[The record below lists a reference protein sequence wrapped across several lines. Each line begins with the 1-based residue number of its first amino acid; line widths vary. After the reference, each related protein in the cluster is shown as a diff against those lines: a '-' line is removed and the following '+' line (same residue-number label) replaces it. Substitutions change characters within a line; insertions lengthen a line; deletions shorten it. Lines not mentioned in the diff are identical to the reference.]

1 MEIENNN
8 RTNKAL
14 YGIMIILALG
24 LFAMVAIMILGT
36 NDRPVS
42 LEEKSREKG
51 MCVAMEA
58 EETYCINGYLYKKNN
73 NFNKGGK
80 STLGMYEVDDRPYL
94 PLHGIYECP
103 KPNPLD
109 AKLVK
114 ELTSAKEALKK
125 CEADLNVTTQLA
137 TQDIHMLQK
146 QVEEMKPMCTKKPEE
161 EKVEVTPTV
170 EEVKPEPIKELK
182 EEVKS
187 GSTKDSKTKQ
197 SKKGTKDKR

>member
-1 MEIENNN
+1 METENN
-8 RTNKAL
+8 RTNKVL

-36 NDRPVS
+36 NDRPIS
-42 LEEKSREKG
+42 PEEKSREKG
-51 MCVAMEA
+51 MCVAMES

-94 PLHGIYECP
+94 PLHGICECP

-125 CEADLNVTTQLA
+125 CEADLNVTAQVA
-137 TQDIHMLQK
+137 KQDILLLQR
-146 QVEEMKPMCTKKPEE
+146 QVEDMKPMCSKPVEE
-161 EKVEVTPTV
+161 EKVETTPTV

-187 GSTKDSKTKQ
+187 GNTKDSKAKQPRKDTKN
-197 SKKGTKDKR
+197 KR

>member
-1 MEIENNN
+1 METEN
-8 RTNKAL
+8 RTSKIL
-14 YGIMIILALG
+14 YGIMFILALG
-24 LFAMVAIMILGT
+24 LFAMVAMMVLGT
-36 NDRPVS
+36 NKPS
-42 LEEKSREKG
+42 LSIEEKSREKG
-51 MCVAMEA
+51 MCVAMA
-58 EETYCINGYLYKKNN
+58 SEETYCINGYLYKKNN

-80 STLGMYEVDDRPYL
+80 GALGMYEVDDRPYL
-94 PLHGIYECP
+94 PLNGICECP

-146 QVEEMKPMCTKKPEE
+146 QVEEMKPMCSKPAE
-161 EKVEVTPTV
+161 EKVETTPTV
-170 EEVKPEPIKELK
+170 EEVKPEPIKEHK

-187 GSTKDSKTKQ
+187 GNTKDSKTKQ
-197 SKKGTKDKR
+197 SKKDTKNKR